1 MNNSSFGF
9 VAGAALL
16 AWPIAALVFFS
27 TMRPMRAALFTI
39 FGALLFLP
47 ELEAFKLPLWP
58 SFDKTTIAY
67 QCALLGCIAR
77 CPERV
82 LRFPRER
89 WVTAIFASFLIG
101 GIGTA
106 VTNTDPLTYGIWHKV
121 VLPGLNFK
129 AGMAMAIGRLLGLGL
144 PFFIGAAL
152 VRERRD
158 VRTLLTF
165 LVSVGLLY
173 SFFALVEMRMSPQF
187 NVWIYGYHQY
197 LDFNQAIR
205 FGGYRPMVFMAH
217 GLAVALFFVVTTI
230 AAAGVSTFRR
240 RLYRIRTPLL
250 TGYLV
255 FILVACRST
264 AAVVY
269 GLFALPLLKFASPRM
284 QIRAAALVSALVLL
298 YPAMRAFQLFPVDTM
313 LSLADG
319 LSHERSGSLEYRFQN
334 EDVLLEKGRRR
345 PWFGWGEFN
354 RNGGFDGGGN
364 VTTVTDGAWII
375 AFGTQGAVGFVGSF
389 GLLVI
394 PIFLARS
401 RLSRVADR
409 TDRATLAALALAVAV
424 PAIDLIPNGLFSNY
438 PYFLS
443 GALLSASRVLAIAP
457 EGDNAVELG
466 QVDGGFE
473 GEADGTWIGPTS
485 VSSSTVVG

>member
-1 MNNSSFGF
+1 
-9 VAGAALL
+9 
-16 AWPIAALVFFS
+16 
-27 TMRPMRAALFTI
+27 
-39 FGALLFLP
+39 
-47 ELEAFKLPLWP
+47 
-58 SFDKTTIAY
+58 
-67 QCALLGCIAR
+67 
-77 CPERV
+77 
-82 LRFPRER
+82 
-89 WVTAIFASFLIG
+89 
-101 GIGTA
+101 
-106 VTNTDPLTYGIWHKV
+106 
-121 VLPGLNFK
+121 
-129 AGMAMAIGRLLGLGL
+129 
-144 PFFIGAAL
+144 
-152 VRERRD
+152 
-158 VRTLLTF
+158 
-165 LVSVGLLY
+165 
-173 SFFALVEMRMSPQF
+173 
-187 NVWIYGYHQY
+187 
-197 LDFNQAIR
+197 
-205 FGGYRPMVFMAH
+205 MVFMAH

-230 AAAGVSTFRR
+230 AAADVSTFRR

-284 QIRAAALVSALVLL
+284 QLRAAALIGALVLL

-313 LSLADG
+313 LWLADG
-319 LSHERSGSLEYRFQN
+319 LSHERRGSLEYRFQN

-389 GLLVI
+389 GLLVT

-409 TDRATLAALALAVAV
+409 TDRATLAALALAVAI

-443 GALLSASRVLAIAP
+443 GALLSASRVLAVAP
-457 EGDNAVELG
+457 EEDDADE
-466 QVDGGFE
+466 VDDGFE
-473 GEADGTWIGPTS
+473 GEAGGTWLGPTS